1 MVKIIFKYLFF
12 DRLICCICNFVCE
25 VGKTFKTIYFQPEK
39 KIKKK
44 IYIQKLEKF
53 FFEKVIQ
60 S

>member
-44 IYIQKLEKF
+44 YIYSEIGKIF
-53 FFEKVIQ
+53 F
-60 S
+60 